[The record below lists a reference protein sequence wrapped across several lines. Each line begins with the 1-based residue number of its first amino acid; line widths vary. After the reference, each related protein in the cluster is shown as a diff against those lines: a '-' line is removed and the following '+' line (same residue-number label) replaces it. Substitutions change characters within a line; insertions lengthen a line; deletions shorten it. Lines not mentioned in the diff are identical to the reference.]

1 MDETNN
7 VENDNTTDQTDND
20 ISKDLTFEQQTLQS
34 KQVEQQI
41 NELTN

>member
-1 MDETNN
+1 MNNN
-7 VENDNTTDQTDND
+7 VENETTDQTDND
-20 ISKDLTFEQQTLQS
+20 ISKDLTFEQQNLQS